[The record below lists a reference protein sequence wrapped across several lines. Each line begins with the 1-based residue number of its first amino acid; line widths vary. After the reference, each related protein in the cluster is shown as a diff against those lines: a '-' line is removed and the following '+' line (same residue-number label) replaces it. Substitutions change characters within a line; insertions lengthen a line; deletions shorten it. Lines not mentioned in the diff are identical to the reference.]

1 MQLAEGIQVA
11 RRKTQEFCQRDFSM
25 VIAAF
30 CQLAETTQAAGR
42 DNPTCLKSDKIQA
55 ASRGNP
61 GCWQKESRLQAS
73 VVDPDP

>member
-1 MQLAEGIQVA
+1 MQLAEGIQGA

-42 DNPTCLKSDKIQA
+42 DNPACLKSDKIQA
-55 ASRGNP
+55 AGRGNP
-61 GCWQKESRLQAS
+61 CCWQESRRLVS
-73 VVDPDP
+73 VVDP